1 MNASEQADKQV
12 VVVGGGVAGLAA
24 AHRVVERS
32 LRSDRNVGVTLLEA
46 RNRLGGSLLS
56 YRRDGYLVEGGP
68 DSFITQKPAALALCR
83 RIGIE
88 NEVIATNPDRRRVY
102 VVRGGRLHPIPE
114 GFLLLAPTRI
124 WPFLTSRLFSWPGK
138 LRMGLDVVLP
148 ARRREPG
155 EDESLADFVRRRF
168 GREALERIAQPLVG
182 GIYTADPEHLSLR
195 ATMPRFL
202 ELEDRY
208 RSVILGM
215 RKAAKRM
222 GSTGSRGSGARYGMF
237 VTLAEGMVT
246 LVDVLAGRYL
256 AGATRTHVPVKRIA
270 RDGTRWRVI
279 VENGPD
285 VSADAVVL
293 ACPAH
298 ASAKIVADLDPALAR
313 SLASIEY
320 ASSATMTMGFRREQ
334 IRHPLDGFGFVV
346 PSSERRS
353 MIAGTF
359 GSIKFAGRAPADHV
373 LMRCFLGGAVQPHI
387 YAMDDADLRRAVL
400 DDLSDLIGLQGEPDF
415 VDIHRWPDSMP
426 QYPVGHVQHV
436 ARIESAA
443 SRHPALALAGN
454 AFGGVGIPDCVQSGE
469 QAADRILEPWLGPA
483 EDA

>member
-1 MNASEQADKQV
+1 VRGAQQADREKQI

-32 LRSDRNVGVTLLEA
+32 LESNRAVNVTVLEA
-46 RNRLGGSLLS
+46 RDRLGGSLLS
-56 YRRDGYLVEGGP
+56 YRRGGYLVEGGP
-68 DSFITQKPAALALCR
+68 DSFITQKPAALSLCR
-83 RIGIE
+83 RVGLE
-88 NEVIATNPDRRRVY
+88 NEVIGTNPDRRRVY
-102 VVRGGRLHPIPE
+102 VVRRGKLHPIPE

-124 WPFLTSRLFSWPGK
+124 WPFLVSRLFSWPGK

-148 ARRREPG
+148 ARRRTPD

-168 GREALERIAQPLVG
+168 GREALARIAQPLVG

-215 RKAAKRM
+215 RKAAKRQ
-222 GSTGSRGSGARYGMF
+222 GADRRGSGARYGMF
-237 VTLAEGMVT
+237 VSLADGMVT

-256 AGATRTHVPVKRIA
+256 AGATRTQAQVTRIT
-270 RDGTRWRVI
+270 REGSRWRVT
-279 VENGPD
+279 VANGSD
-285 VSADAVVL
+285 VTADAVIL
-293 ACPAH
+293 ACPAY
-298 ASAKIVADLDPALAR
+298 ASAKIVRALDPALAR

-320 ASSATMTMGFRREQ
+320 ASSATMTMGFRRAQ

-346 PSSERRS
+346 PAAEGRS
-353 MIAGTF
+353 LIAGTF

-373 LMRCFLGGAVQPHI
+373 LMRCFLGGAVQPHV
-387 YAMDDADLRRAVL
+387 YAMDDADLRQAVL
-400 DDLSDLIGLQGEPDF
+400 ADLGELVGLQGEPEF
-415 VDIHRWPDSMP
+415 VDIHRWPNSMP

-436 ARIESAA
+436 ARI
-443 SRHPALALAGN
+443 
-454 AFGGVGIPDCVQSGE
+454 
-469 QAADRILEPWLGPA
+469 
-483 EDA
+483 